1 MKAMSQRQERMA
13 EVVRQAVA
21 RALVDGSVPFFFA
34 SEAADAQRARLTVS
48 DVWISADLR
57 VAKCFVSGAGAH
69 SAEIVDGLNASGK
82 SFRKVL
88 AGRLENKYIPTVRFL
103 ADEVGEQALDVFS
116 AVRAQ
121 EAGE

>member
-21 RALVDGSVPFFFA
+21 RALVDGSVPLMFD
-34 SEAADAQRARLTVS
+34 ADVQTARLTVS

-57 VAKCFVSGAGAH
+57 VAKCFVSGAGA
-69 SAEIVDGLNASGK
+69 AVDEVILGLNASAKG
-82 SFRKVL
+82 FRKVL
-88 AGRLENKYIPTVRFL
+88 AARLANKYIPTVRFL
-103 ADEVGEQALDVFS
+103 ADKQGEQALDAFA

-121 EAGE
+121 EAEA